1 VHLFDVTRHVIESR
15 GWRYEIASEPAKVEF
30 MNVRF
35 LAGYRR
41 ASNFD
46 TDVLDAVRTSL
57 RRDDEA
63 RVGEIVEFT
72 NYPKHRT
79 LASLMHLLWCQE
91 FTFDISRRLS
101 TTTTVRAAS

>member
-1 VHLFDVTRHVIESR
+1 
-15 GWRYEIASEPAKVEF
+15 

-41 ASNFD
+41 ASHFNPE
-46 TDVLDAVRTSL
+46 VLDAVRFSV
-57 RRDDEA
+57 A
-63 RVGEIVEFT
+63 REHEVPVSEIVT
-72 NYPKHRT
+72 STTYPKHLA
-79 LASLMHLLWCQE
+79 LASLMHLLWRQE